1 VSHALIESR
10 STNMTKR
17 KVCQC
22 LSCSFCLHNWPV
34 IVCRMSKNTFWK
46 MSCGFWCICFG
57 IWLLLNFSGLCLEI
71 MSVKFQIWI
80 IFVKFWN
87 FLNLFWPLFFEFIL
101 TVKIQI
107 NFDRYLILTSTE
119 QQTKVNKHVTDVKF
133 SLVCL

>member
-1 VSHALIESR
+1 VSHALIESG

-34 IVCRMSKNTFWK
+34 IVCRMSKNKIWK

-57 IWLLLNFSGLCLEI
+57 ISLLLNFCLFIEI
-71 MSVKFQIWI
+71 LSMV
-80 IFVKFWN
+80 IFLTVKFWKY
-87 FLNLFWPLFFEFIL
+87 FEFFWLLIFEIIL
-101 TVKIQI
+101 TVNFWNYFNRYFISTKKI
-107 NFDRYLILTSTE
+107 STK
-119 QQTKVNKHVTDVKF
+119 QQTKVNKYVTDVDS